1 MAQVRANGIDLE
13 VETHGDP
20 AGPALLLIMGLGM
33 QLSSWPEPLVQ
44 GLVDA
49 GYYVIRHDNRDVG
62 LSSKFDHAGAP
73 KIIWETIKY
82 ALRLP
87 VKTAYT
93 LDQMADDSVGV
104 LDALGVREAHV
115 VGVSMGG
122 MVAQVLAARHALRV
136 RTLTS
141 IMSSTGRRG
150 LPGPTREARRVLM
163 ARPRGDAPE
172 DLLNHY
178 VRLFKVIGSPAFPP
192 DETELRARILRG
204 LQRSAIGGATSA
216 GVLRQMTAIA
226 AGGSRVPLLAGV
238 RAPTLVVHGSADPL
252 VPLECGRDTARAI
265 PAARLEIIEGM
276 GHDLPPAVVAKL
288 LELIPAHAR

>member
-1 MAQVRANGIDLE
+1 MAQVRANGIDVE

-20 AGPALLLIMGLGM
+20 ANPALLLIMGLGM
-33 QLSSWPEPLVQ
+33 QLSSWPESLVQ

-62 LSSKFDHAGAP
+62 LSTKFDHAGTP
-73 KIIWETIKY
+73 NIIWETIKY
-82 ALRLP
+82 AVRLP
-87 VKTAYT
+87 VRAPYT
-93 LDQMADDSVGV
+93 LDDMAADSAGV

-136 RTLTS
+136 KSLTS

-150 LPGPTREARRVLM
+150 LPGPTPEARRVLL
-163 ARPRGDAPE
+163 ARPRGSATE

-178 VRLFKVIGSPAFPP
+178 VRLFSVIGSPAFPQ
-192 DETELRARILRG
+192 DQAELRARILRG
-204 LQRSAIGGATSA
+204 LERSALGGATSA

-226 AGGSRVPLLAGV
+226 AGGSRVSLLAGV

-252 VPLECGRDTARAI
+252 VPPECGRDTARSIAG
-265 PAARLEIIEGM
+265 ARLEIIEGM

-288 LELIPAHAR
+288 LELIPTHAR

>member
-1 MAQVRANGIDLE
+1 MAQVRANGIDIE
-13 VETHGDP
+13 VETQGDP
-20 AGPALLLIMGLGM
+20 ANPALLLIMGLGM
-33 QLSSWPEPLVQ
+33 QLSSWPESLVQ

-62 LSSKFDHAGAP
+62 LSTKFDHAGTP
-73 KIIWETIKY
+73 NVIWETIKY

-87 VKTAYT
+87 VRAPYS
-93 LDQMADDSVGV
+93 LDDMAADSAGV
-104 LDALGVREAHV
+104 LDALGVREAHA

-150 LPGPTREARRVLM
+150 LPGPTPAARRVLL
-163 ARPRGDAPE
+163 ARPRGSATE
-172 DLLNHY
+172 DLLQHY
-178 VRLFKVIGSPAFPP
+178 VRLFNVIGSPAFPQ
-192 DETELRARILRG
+192 DEAELRARILRG
-204 LQRSAIGGATSA
+204 LERSAAGGATSA

-226 AGGSRVPLLAGV
+226 ACGSRVSLLAGA
-238 RAPTLVVHGSADPL
+238 RAPTLVVHGSVDPL

-265 PAARLEIIEGM
+265 TGARLEIIDGM
-276 GHDLPPAVVAKL
+276 GHDLPPAVVTKL